1 MKKKSI
7 RLLLGL
13 LTFSLFF
20 ILLFYDKAGAT
31 PYVKKQE
38 QAAQSVTSISGLDLT
53 AEKEEPVIRLDVPLE
68 SQFDPEYLGN
78 GCEVTALSMLLN
90 FYGYDTNKNEL
101 AAKLDYVPVYADETH
116 RGDPR
121 EGFVGNIYGGDGAM
135 GVAVEP
141 IAKVASQM
149 VGASYQVVSGR
160 GKSFDEI
167 IEVLEQGTPIWM
179 IATLELQVPTN
190 ADFFEW
196 PTQSGMIYETTLIH
210 SVVITGI
217 DGDKMY
223 VNDPYG
229 YKDREVSRDDLQEI
243 YEQMD
248 QQYLYLSKK

>member
-13 LTFSLFF
+13 LACSFCFF
-20 ILLFYDKAGAT
+20 WLFYDKAGES
-31 PYVKKQE
+31 PYVKKKEIADVQLATTISE
-38 QAAQSVTSISGLDLT
+38 QKLV
-53 AEKEEPVIRLDVPLE
+53 AEKDPVIQLDVPLE
-68 SQFDPEYLGN
+68 NQFDEEYLGN

-90 FYGYDTNKNEL
+90 FYGFETNKNEL
-101 AAKLDYVPVYADETH
+101 AAELDYVPVYVDGTH

-121 EGFVGNIYGGDGAM
+121 EGFVGDIYGGDGAM

-141 IAKVASQM
+141 IAKVASQ
-149 VGASYQVVSGR
+149 VIGTSYQVVSGR
-160 GKSFDEI
+160 DKSFEDI

-196 PTQSGMIYETTLIH
+196 PTQSGMIYETALIH

-229 YKDREVSRDDLQEI
+229 YKDREVSREDLQEI
-243 YEQMD
+243 YEQMG